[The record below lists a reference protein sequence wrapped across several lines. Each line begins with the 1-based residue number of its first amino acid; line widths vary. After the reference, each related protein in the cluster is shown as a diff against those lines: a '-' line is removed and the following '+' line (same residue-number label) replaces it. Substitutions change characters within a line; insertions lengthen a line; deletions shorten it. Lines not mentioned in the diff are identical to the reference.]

1 MGKLK
6 YPKLH
11 KHLFEPRAISED
23 GKYWYGKCSCKA
35 ISGNPIKDQEEFKQI
50 YKQLIEAGH
59 AW

>member
-1 MGKLK
+1 MAKLK

-11 KHLFEPRAISED
+11 KHNLEPRAISED
-23 GKYWYGKCSCKA
+23 GKYWYGKCNCGMVGGS
-35 ISGNPIKDQEEFKQI
+35 PIKEGELEYI